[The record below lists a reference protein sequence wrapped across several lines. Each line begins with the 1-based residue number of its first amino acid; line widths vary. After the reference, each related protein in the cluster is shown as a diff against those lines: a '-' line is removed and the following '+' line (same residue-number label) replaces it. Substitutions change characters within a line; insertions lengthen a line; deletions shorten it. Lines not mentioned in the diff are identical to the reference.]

1 MVRSKVRHHHHHP
14 MITQY
19 VPKLKG
25 PLQQALDDFNLVF
38 DYDLHLPMIPEHIE
52 TAADM
57 AELRGRVDIAQA
69 LRLALKQTLE
79 VDE

>member
-1 MVRSKVRHHHHHP
+1 
-14 MITQY
+14 MITQF
-19 VPKLKG
+19 VPKLRG
-25 PLQQALDDFNLVF
+25 PLQQALDDFNQIF
-38 DYDLHLPMIPEHIE
+38 DYDLRLPMIPEHIE